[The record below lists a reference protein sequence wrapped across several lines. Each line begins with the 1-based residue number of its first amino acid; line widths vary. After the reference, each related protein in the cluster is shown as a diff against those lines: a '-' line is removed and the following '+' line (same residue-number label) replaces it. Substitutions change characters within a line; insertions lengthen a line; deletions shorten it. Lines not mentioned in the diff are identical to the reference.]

1 MLKSKLLSPSERLN
15 NCETQDS
22 AHVTVGNAGDH
33 VKRIQQAL
41 IRIDN
46 ASIAEAELTSTTYG
60 KSTAAAVLDYK
71 TRRNIINTSYQK
83 TADNI
88 VGKMTIK
95 SLDDEMLP
103 LEQRMSD
110 DFLGAGLRPLRG
122 RLT

>member
-1 MLKSKLLSPSERLN
+1 MLKSKLLSPSQRLN
-15 NCETQDS
+15 DCEAQDS
-22 AHVTVGNAGDH
+22 AHVTVGNVGDH

-46 ASIAEAELTSTTYG
+46 ADIAETELTNATFG
-60 KSTAAAVLDYK
+60 ERTAAAVLDYK
-71 TRRNIINTSYQK
+71 QRRNIINRSYQR

-95 SLDDEMLP
+95 SIDDEMLP

-110 DFLGAGLRPLRG
+110 DFFGSGLRPLRG
-122 RLT
+122 RRT